1 MADGEEDVKFLGLS
15 LDDVR
20 TTQGPPRRH
29 PQSLWQ
35 NADKDWG
42 HRLSEISYQQL
53 LKIELA
59 MMKNWTGGR
68 EEWRFDLVSVPAV
81 RGIITV
87 IYIVIILV
95 GLVSNAIV
103 IVVAA
108 KMRKKAQTVTNVLV
122 VNLALS
128 DLGLCTFSLPIQLHY
143 QLTDRWVFGEP
154 LCKVVFS
161 AFALPMYLSTVTI
174 LLIAIDRYWLII
186 YPFKDRL
193 SVRTAL
199 ILVSVN
205 VIGTVVM
212 SMPVMH
218 FTSLY
223 VIDDPDLD
231 LHKNLCI
238 ESWPSIMERQV
249 YSVLTFIFQFCLPLV
264 LTTGLY
270 LRIYTR
276 LRKRP
281 LATRQHRS
289 SSSSSS
295 SHPPHPSIRTN
306 KTNKILIAIVANFIA
321 CWLPWNLFSLVTEID
336 HTTVRGPHFKLVDL
350 SLKGFAMGSACI
362 NPLLYCWLND
372 NLKKDLSAIA
382 VKLKIYAAREPTQNA
397 EAMPRFEVQPPS
409 RDAEPRSYAVVDNVR
424 TASLLME
431 RSSSAPRHS
440 AT

>member
-1 MADGEEDVKFLGLS
+1 MKVFFKMLNSDEDKKLLGLG
-15 LDDVR
+15 LDEVR
-20 TTQGPPRRH
+20 TTQGPRRY
-29 PQSLWQ
+29 PPWQ
-35 NADKDWG
+35 NADEDWG

-53 LKIELA
+53 QQVEQA
-59 MMKNWTGGR
+59 MVKNWSGGR
-68 EEWRFDLVSVPAV
+68 EEWRFDLVNVPAV
-81 RGIITV
+81 RYIITV
-87 IYIVIILV
+87 IYIVIIVV
-95 GLVSNAIV
+95 GLISNAIV

-108 KMRKKAQTVTNVLV
+108 KMRKTQTVTNLLV
-122 VNLALS
+122 VNLAVS

-143 QLTDRWVFGEP
+143 QLTDQWVFGEP
-154 LCKVVFS
+154 LCKIVFS

-193 SVRTAL
+193 SIRTAL

-212 SMPVMH
+212 SIPVTY

-238 ESWPSIMERQV
+238 ERWPSVIERQV
-249 YSVLTFIFQFCLPLV
+249 YSVLTFLFQFCFPLV

-270 LRIYTR
+270 FRIYTR

-281 LATRQHRS
+281 LAQHRTN
-289 SSSSSS
+289 
-295 SHPPHPSIRTN
+295 PPHSSTRTG
-306 KTNKILIAIVANFIA
+306 KTNKILVAIVANFIA

-336 HTTVRGPHFKLVDL
+336 HTTVKGPHFKLVDL

-382 VKLKIYAAREPTQNA
+382 VKLKIYASREAAQSA
-397 EAMPRFEVQPPS
+397 DALPRFELQPPS
-409 RDAEPRSYAVVDNVR
+409 RNAEPGSYAIVDNVR

-440 AT
+440 TT